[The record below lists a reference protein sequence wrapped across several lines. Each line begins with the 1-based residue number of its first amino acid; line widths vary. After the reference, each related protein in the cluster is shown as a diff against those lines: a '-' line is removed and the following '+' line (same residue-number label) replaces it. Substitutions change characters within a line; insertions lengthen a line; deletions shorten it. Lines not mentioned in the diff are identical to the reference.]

1 MVEGTYYDRAGTVV
15 RSRYDLAN
23 EQMQAG
29 RLEEAVDILSL
40 IVSQE
45 PGFAP
50 AYNKLGVAEV
60 ARGDRA
66 AAERWFELAL
76 EADGRYAPALA
87 NLGNLAL
94 ERREY
99 GTAQALYVE
108 ALEADGEYGSAH
120 QNLAVVLQHQGR
132 HHEAVRHLR
141 MARRRSRRPTGYY
154 YTARSR
160 AEHRDQWY
168 LIGVI
173 VAVIFGFIYWV
184 SRW

>member
-1 MVEGTYYDRAGTVV
+1 MVEATYYERADGDLKQQ
-15 RSRYDLAN
+15 YDLAN
-23 EQMQAG
+23 QQMQLG
-29 RLEEAVDILSL
+29 RLDQAVDRLSR
-40 IVSQE
+40 IISQE

-50 AYNKLGVAEV
+50 AYNKLGVAEI
-60 ARGDRA
+60 ARGDRS
-66 AAERWFELAL
+66 AAEHWFERAL
-76 EADGRYAPALA
+76 EVDGRYAPALA

-99 GTAQALYVE
+99 GTAHELYVQALD
-108 ALEADGEYGSAH
+108 ADGECGSAH

-141 MARRRSRRPTGYY
+141 IARRRMRRPTGYY
-154 YTARSR
+154 ITARSR
-160 AEHRDQWY
+160 IEHHNRWY